1 MKARHHHHSRRSLSS
16 AAHVG
21 QPHVANDSS
30 ASMRWIW
37 DSFGGVLQAAS
48 SVSLSDSS
56 TSQSSDPPLFYK
68 RFTFPSEL
76 SPGHEELLAVVL
88 PPGPESRD
96 LYANPVSCGP
106 ACLQKAGKHLQRH
119 VRRSENLIFETWLEA
134 EGHGNRGSCSRCD
147 MRGQDPVSVTF
158 SAGSGKWRPTG
169 SPLMWNHKKKHWY
182 LNGLKLKEG
191 WMVARVRICCRPEHW
206 DLSTLLRLHMRLS
219 LPVEMVYGDFLTT
232 SFALVPSPT
241 KDDSPTEAEEGAT
254 TVSH

>member
-1 MKARHHHHSRRSLSS
+1 MLHMYFVCMNVRTWSVIEARSISCLCEC
-16 AAHVG
+16 V
-21 QPHVANDSS
+21 QV
-30 ASMRWIW
+30 M
-37 DSFGGVLQAAS
+37 
-48 SVSLSDSS
+48 
-56 TSQSSDPPLFYK
+56 TS
-68 RFTFPSEL
+68 
-76 SPGHEELLAVVL
+76 GA
-88 PPGPESRD
+88 
-96 LYANPVSCGP
+96 
-106 ACLQKAGKHLQRH
+106 
-119 VRRSENLIFETWLEA
+119 IFAQLEA